1 MGKVLEMLPRLK
13 RENTFH
19 LRLDLTLDYIVL
31 AAAHMSRFTLP
42 PEKKN
47 FSNSFEN
54 LGETKMGNK
63 RGGVRV

>member
-42 PEKKN
+42 SEKN
-47 FSNSFEN
+47 LSNSFEN